1 MLFKICLLLLYKLIF
16 VPILKNMSKQDGGER
31 LLTPL
36 DRSQQKGLNNSQQKT
51 ELSGAYG

>member
-1 MLFKICLLLLYKLIF
+1 
-16 VPILKNMSKQDGGER
+16 MSKQDGGER